1 MRLLVQLMLLA
12 FARGFSPIRSLNSI
26 SRPVL
31 IGSSRLPIRS
41 SSSASS
47 STSSQKAEFDFDSLP
62 DRSGK
67 GQLKWD
73 KYAGRDIIPMWVAD
87 MVSGPSEMTFVLLIC
102 SCCC

>member
-12 FARGFSPIRSLNSI
+12 FARGFSPIRSLNRI
-26 SRPVL
+26 SRPAL
-31 IGSSRLPIRS
+31 IGSSRVQVLS
-41 SSSASS
+41 SSS
-47 STSSQKAEFDFDSLP
+47 QDAEFDFDSLL

-87 MVSGPSEMTFVLLIC
+87 MVSLRLLRVY
-102 SCCC
+102 